1 MKDDFARKVYDYIV
15 DGYLNAVS
23 IGGMVEEW
31 GEDGMTISKMK
42 MKEYSVVSVPAN
54 QEALV
59 ASKSLDG
66 NQKAELRALANGYAR
81 KLLDTQSGENEI
93 TKNIEVLET
102 MVATLKE
109 VALGKTEKDKAIEM
123 TNTRVVLRQAQV
135 VDKQIEVVIRKIKLK
150 GENK

>member
-1 MKDDFARKVYDYIV
+1 
-15 DGYLNAVS
+15 
-23 IGGMVEEW
+23 
-31 GEDGMTISKMK
+31 
-42 MKEYSVVSVPAN
+42 
-54 QEALV
+54 
-59 ASKSLDG
+59 
-66 NQKAELRALANGYAR
+66 
-81 KLLDTQSGENEI
+81 
-93 TKNIEVLET
+93 